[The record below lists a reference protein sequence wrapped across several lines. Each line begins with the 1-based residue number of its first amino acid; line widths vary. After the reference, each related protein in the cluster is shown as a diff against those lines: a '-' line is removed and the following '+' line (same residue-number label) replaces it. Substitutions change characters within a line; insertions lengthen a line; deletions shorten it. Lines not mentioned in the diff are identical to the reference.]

1 MNHQSDT
8 GRLEN
13 QPQIL
18 AATLCRSDG
27 LPGELADQV
36 LGTENVAPDRA
47 GMEDLDGLDRRTYSM
62 RL

>member
-1 MNHQSDT
+1 LIVREPAEIGESCGT
-8 GRLEN
+8 GEM
-13 QPQIL
+13 L
-18 AATLCRSDG
+18 AAVESDG